1 MSNYKDELPKNS
13 EPAIRVLAMPK
24 DANPTG
30 DIFGGWIIS
39 HVDTAGAVVA
49 MKRSGGSVATVA
61 VNNFEFKKPV
71 FVGDLVSCY
80 AEILKVGRTS
90 MTIKVIAYAERDSR
104 EKCVIKVTEATI
116 VYVALDE
123 NRKPRPVDG

>member
-39 HVDTAGAVVA
+39 NVDTAGAVVA
-49 MKRSGGSVATVA
+49 MKRSGGRVATVA

-116 VYVALDE
+116 VYVARDE

>member
-1 MSNYKDELPKNS
+1 MSDYKDELPKNM

-30 DIFGGWIIS
+30 DIFGGWIMS
-39 HVDTAGAVVA
+39 HVDTAGAVTA
-49 MKRSGGSVATVA
+49 IKRSGGRVATVA

-71 FVGDLVSCY
+71 SVGDLISCY
-80 AEILKVGRTS
+80 AEIVKVGRTS
-90 MTIKVIAYAERDSR
+90 LTIKVTAYAERGSKG
-104 EKCVIKVTEATI
+104 KCVIKVTEATI